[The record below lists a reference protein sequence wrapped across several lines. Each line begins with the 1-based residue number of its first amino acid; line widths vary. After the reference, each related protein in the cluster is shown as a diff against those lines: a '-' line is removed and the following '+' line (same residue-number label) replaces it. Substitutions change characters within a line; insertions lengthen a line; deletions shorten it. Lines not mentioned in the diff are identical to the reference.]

1 MQALEAPKHKKSLPK
16 YLTLEQSIDLL
27 QAVDGPDKER
37 DYCILTL
44 FLNCGMRLSELVG
57 INLTDIRHQ
66 SSCIRIVGKGDK
78 ERIVYLNPACWRR
91 SIDIWAVRPKDGV
104 KDKTTLFISR
114 QHKRISPKTVQHI
127 VKKYLGAIDLGGP
140 GYSVHK
146 LRHTAATLMYQHGD
160 VGYSGLKG
168 HPGAMKTW
176 ALRKSTTTY
185 PANRWKRPLTPIL
198 LLKSNPVR
206 TQNPAETN
214 AENTESEKRKGFIRI
229 RKKQKPLRRKE
240 GSLPLFPAQG
250 VFRLS
255 LFSSYNKNLLIN
267 IFTSRPLC
275 GVPSSPS

>member
-1 MQALEAPKHKKSLPK
+1 MQALESPKHKKSLPK

-78 ERIVYLNPACWRR
+78 ERIVYLNPACLEA
-91 SIDIWAVRPKDGV
+91 IDRYLAVRPKDGV
-104 KDKTTLFISR
+104 KDKNALFISR

-146 LRHTAATLMYQHGD
+146 LRHTAATIAITNGADIASVSAKL
-160 VGYSGLKG
+160 G
-168 HPGAMKTW
+168 H
-176 ALRKSTTTY
+176 
-185 PANRWKRPLTPIL
+185 
-198 LLKSNPVR
+198 
-206 TQNPAETN
+206 AETATTLN
-214 AENTESEKRKGFIRI
+214 LYTHANQESIKQANEIYRKALY
-229 RKKQKPLRRKE
+229 QKE
-240 GSLPLFPAQG
+240 A
-250 VFRLS
+250 
-255 LFSSYNKNLLIN
+255 
-267 IFTSRPLC
+267 
-275 GVPSSPS
+275 